1 MNNLVKKYLLHLQYE
16 RGLSSNTI
24 NSYSLD
30 LNKYVSYLKEKFS
43 IIEPNEIYMKHIKS
57 FTNDELQYI
66 VNNKSKKSEGYQ
78 YSSTTISRYFSS
90 IRGFHSFLLSEGMC
104 KNDPSIY
111 LDKPKVNKKIPNYLE
126 FNDIKKIL
134 NSVDLESK
142 FGLRDN
148 AILLV
153 LYSCGLRA
161 TELLELKLIN
171 LMFDDEFIRLIGK
184 GKKERF
190 VPISIEA
197 ISAVNKYLEYL
208 RPNLSRRNE
217 SLGFLFLSNRGKK
230 LSRMSL
236 WKIVRKYSKRAC
248 INTHVSPHTFRHSFA
263 SHLVHS
269 GANLR
274 VVQEM
279 LGHSDISSTQ
289 IYTHLNKT
297 ELKKV
302 YDKFHPVL

>member
-1 MNNLVKKYLLHLQYE
+1 MNNRVKKYLLHLQYE

-30 LNKYVSYLKEKFS
+30 LNKYVSYLKDKFS
-43 IIEPNEIYMKHIKS
+43 IIDPNEIFMKHIKS

-142 FGLRDN
+142 FGLRDS

-190 VPISIEA
+190 VPISREA
-197 ISAVNKYLEYL
+197 INAVNKYLEYL